1 MNERFFDL
9 NKSKQ
14 DRIINSAL
22 SVFTENGF
30 AHASTDEIVGR
41 AGISKGLLFHYFGS
55 KLGTYAFLY
64 EYSTRYVL
72 LAVKNEFRGRETDFF
87 SLHRRLAAMEAE
99 ILRVYPCMLL
109 FLQSADLERDPKVT
123 EALLTL
129 HGKTR
134 VAYQGLYEQ
143 TKVPQGYRK
152 EDVDQLNLM
161 LAFCKNG
168 LMRGYMH
175 FGKIPE
181 TQYKDSVYAFL
192 TTLDRRETKEQ
203 PQAKHH

>member
-30 AHASTDEIVGR
+30 AHASTDEIIAR

-72 LAVKNEFRGRETDFF
+72 LAVKNEFKDRETDFF
-87 SLHRRLAAMEAE
+87 SLHRRLAAMEAA
-99 ILRVYPCMLL
+99 IMKTYPCMLL
-109 FLQSADLERDPKVT
+109 FIQDADLERNPQVT
-123 EALLTL
+123 EALRTL
-129 HGKTR
+129 HGKTMI
-134 VAYQGLYEQ
+134 AYRGLYEQ
-143 TKVPQGYRK
+143 AGIPKGYRK
-152 EDVDQLNLM
+152 EDMDQLNLM
-161 LAFCKNG
+161 LAFCRSG
-168 LMRGYMH
+168 LMRGYLQ
-175 FGKIPE
+175 FGQILE
-181 TQYKDSVYAFL
+181 DQYRDSVNAFL
-192 TTLDRRETKEQ
+192 TTLDRGERAADKK
-203 PQAKHH
+203 A

>member
-22 SVFTENGF
+22 SVFTENGY

-72 LAVKNEFRGRETDFF
+72 LRPWKPRF
-87 SLHRRLAAMEAE
+87 
-99 ILRVYPCMLL
+99 
-109 FLQSADLERDPKVT
+109 
-123 EALLTL
+123 
-129 HGKTR
+129 
-134 VAYQGLYEQ
+134 
-143 TKVPQGYRK
+143 
-152 EDVDQLNLM
+152 
-161 LAFCKNG
+161 
-168 LMRGYMH
+168 
-175 FGKIPE
+175 
-181 TQYKDSVYAFL
+181 
-192 TTLDRRETKEQ
+192 
-203 PQAKHH
+203 